1 MYVTFGARMLKTGIA
16 VTISLYISSF
26 LHFSSPVIAA
36 VAAIFAMQ
44 PTIYRSWRHFL
55 EQLQTNTVGAVLA
68 LGAGMYL
75 SKDPLAIGLMC
86 VLVIMICLKL
96 KMEETVG
103 LTLVTVI
110 AVMEASGQWQ
120 FALNRFLQILIGIGT
135 ASLINIF
142 FIPPK
147 PREQF
152 VAQIESVFT
161 KLSLLLRT
169 AVSDELKES
178 VFRDEKRGLEDALGG
193 IAAKF
198 KLLEEEYKKLKGSKY
213 SKIRDLVVYQQ
224 MHMTLR
230 KGLDVLEAVE
240 QHYFQ
245 ADRSEE
251 IDMLFDRHLEKLIKF
266 HEHVLLKFE
275 EKLKETEPPEIER
288 VEADSNRF
296 MREVMAEVR
305 ERSDGDLRLTI
316 VASSLFDYGYQIG
329 RLDKLVEQYHRGS
342 DDKK

>member
-1 MYVTFGARMLKTGIA
+1 MTFGARMLKTGIA
-16 VTISLYISSF
+16 VTVSLYISSF
-26 LHFSSPVIAA
+26 LHISSPVIAA

-55 EQLQTNTVGAVLA
+55 EQLQTNTLGAVLA

-75 SKDPLAIGLMC
+75 SKDPFAIGLMC

-142 FIPPK
+142 FIPPN

-152 VAQIESVFT
+152 VAQIESVFA

-178 VFRDEKRGLEDALGG
+178 VFRDEKRKLEDALGG
-193 IAAKF
+193 IEAKF
-198 KLLEEEYKKLKGSKY
+198 KLLEEEYKKLKGAKF

-224 MHMTLR
+224 MHATLR

-251 IDMLFDRHLEKLIKF
+251 IDKAFDRHLEKLIKF
-266 HEHVLLKFE
+266 HEHVLLKFD

-288 VEADSNRF
+288 VEAESNRF
-296 MREVMAEVR
+296 MREMMAENR
-305 ERSDGDLRLTI
+305 ERPDEDLRLAI
-316 VASSLFDYGYQIG
+316 VAASLFDYGYQIG

-342 DDKK
+342 